1 MTTSPR
7 SGRLLASAV
16 GILIGLCG
24 LALLALGAILVLLG
38 PRLNNPGALVGGAA
52 ALLVCAAGTFV
63 LARYPGLV
71 WDRNP
76 IEGPAWLLI
85 AVVLAVLGVLGSVLR
100 LGQDDAPPGG
110 ALWLVPAVLF
120 ALTVGLLVAR
130 TVVHARAARRPL
142 GDGQA

>member
-38 PRLNNPGALVGGAA
+38 PRLNNPGALV
-52 ALLVCAAGTFV
+52 
-63 LARYPGLV
+63 ARYPGLV

-142 GDGQA
+142 GD